1 MITFCTIT
9 FGAPDGRRRGSR
21 QLGETLMPLTGRFG
35 FRKSLFG
42 RIFLQVEEDAP
53 QPWPLSLSGRYRRR
67 WRDARYLDLV
77 QPEIRG
83 LINLRDYAQECPH
96 GNLAAPV
103 FAHNRRAAL
112 ERPDAKAPPPA
123 GRDSERPEARGS
135 TLHGTVL

>member
-1 MITFCTIT
+1 
-9 FGAPDGRRRGSR
+9 
-21 QLGETLMPLTGRFG
+21 MPLTGRFG

-42 RIFLQVEEDAP
+42 KIVLQVEEDAP

-83 LINLRDYAQECPH
+83 LINLRDYAQECPQ

-112 ERPDAKAPPPA
+112 ERPDAKTPPPA
-123 GRDSERPEARGS
+123 GHDSERPEARGS